1 MFAKQDKIN
10 VILKINFLQMLHCM
24 SSSNN
29 VNVNES
35 PNHFMILDAIARG
48 MTNISKIA
56 KVTKI
61 NNNAEVELIVNDLL
75 TQRLIMKSEI
85 RGFLGRKKTEV
96 RITET
101 GLRILNTKKQQLEQN
116 LLQVHQWYDNGDK
129 SKLESFMDSNRA
141 WIPMMLFSG
150 IMNAMFF
157 MSMMSLIGMAMNPA
171 ESAVVGSYGDQN
183 AQLGA
188 ENNNS
193 NNSSQEQTDQT
204 GAEPADHSNAGDPT
218 GFEGFHGGGG
228 LIASDMLNQEKLCIA
243 LYYD

>member
-1 MFAKQDKIN
+1 MS
-10 VILKINFLQMLHCM
+10 

-29 VNVNES
+29 INVNES
-35 PNHFMILDAIARG
+35 PNHFMILDAITRG

-61 NNNAEVELIVNDLL
+61 NSNYAEIELIVNDLL

-101 GLRILNTKKQQLEQN
+101 GLGILNTKKQQLEQN
-116 LLQVHQWYDNGDK
+116 LLHVQQWYGNGDK

-157 MSMMSLIGMAMNPA
+157 MSMMSLMGMAMNPA
-171 ESAVVGSYGDQN
+171 ESAAVGSHGDQN
-183 AQLGA
+183 AQSGT
-188 ENNNS
+188 ENNDNN
-193 NNSSQEQTDQT
+193 NNSSQEQTNQAVT
-204 GAEPADHSNAGDPT
+204 EPTADYSNVSDSA
-218 GFEGFHGGGG
+218 GFEGFDGGGG
-228 LIASDMLNQEKLCIA
+228 FDNF
-243 LYYD
+243 